1 MSTARREV
9 TTRIRGLYLLVDS
22 EVGGRD
28 PERYAALALESGV
41 RLLQLRCK
49 GWAAEEVL
57 RLTRSVVPRC
67 RAVGATLLVNDH
79 PEVAVAGDADGV
91 HVGQLDGATEH
102 IRRLLGEDRILGR
115 STHDVQQLE
124 RACRDADY
132 VAFGPIWSTE
142 HAGRPKGVRGPES
155 LALARMKVPD
165 RPLVAIGGITP
176 ERLPLV
182 RAAGIDSWAVIGAVA
197 LASDPR
203 AAIGLLA

>member
-1 MSTARREV
+1 M
-9 TTRIRGLYLLVDS
+9 VDS

-28 PERYAALALESGV
+28 PERFACLALERGV

-49 GWAAEEVL
+49 DWSPDELL
-57 RLTRSVVPRC
+57 RLTRAVVPRC
-67 RAVGATLLVNDH
+67 RAVGATLIVNDH

-91 HVGQLDGATEH
+91 HVGQLDGTAEDVR
-102 IRRLLGEDRILGR
+102 RRLGDGRILGR
-115 STHDVQQLE
+115 STHDVLQLE
-124 RACRDADY
+124 HASRDADY
-132 VAFGPIWSTE
+132 VAFGPVWATD

-155 LALARMKVPD
+155 LGIARAKVPD

-197 LASDPR
+197 LAPD
-203 AAIGLLA
+203 AGKAIDLLR